1 VSYLQVNPD
10 GLLSTA
16 ARIVS
21 AADQGAVPS
30 GLTVTP
36 PASDPISIAVSETFQ
51 ARLVGITAYSSHA
64 AAITAV
70 RGQMVTVSAT
80 TYIEQEGLNKASLSG
95 GGAGGGT
102 AAAPPAVPQL
112 QAPTIPEVALPAI
125 PAPPGTGKEIA
136 HLIHGGP
143 GPEGLHSTAQ
153 QMRTHAAELRTIS
166 TSLRGHAEQL
176 SSDWPSESGEKAAT
190 RVSEL
195 ASWYDRHAEHATD
208 AAASMDRYGRSFA
221 QAKAQI
227 PTPQQFQQAENRLQ
241 TAAAANANPAN
252 MGRYAPAVA
261 KFQTELAGLHTQAM
275 AGWADLVRSGG
286 DPILAGKPL
295 EGPPA
300 PKGIHPLDVPLSP
313 ASGDQL
319 SPDVLDLT
327 KIKRLAPGAL
337 GPYGYKEL
345 VQGSGVWYPDPS
357 SGSTLAVGTPSLG
370 APKAPLDLHDIVHL
384 APGAKGPY
392 GMQEL
397 IPGSGTWVPDPGSPT
412 YMPQGGSPM
421 PVKITDL
428 VEIPK
433 GTLAP
438 YGSIEI
444 APGLWLLNPPG
455 GGMMH

>member
-1 VSYLQVNPD
+1 MSFLQVNPD

-36 PASDPISIAVSETFQ
+36 PASDPISLAVSETFQ
-51 ARLVGITAYSSHA
+51 ARLLGITAYSSHA
-64 AAITAV
+64 AAVTAV
-70 RGQMVTVSAT
+70 RGQMVTASAT

-95 GGAGGGT
+95 GGAGGGS
-102 AAAPPAVPQL
+102 AAAPPSAPQL
-112 QAPTIPEVALPAI
+112 QAPTIPDITLPAT
-125 PAPPGTGKEIA
+125 PVAPGTGKEVA
-136 HLIHGGP
+136 QLIHGGP
-143 GPEGLHSTAQ
+143 GPQGLHSTAQ

-166 TSLRGHAEQL
+166 TALRGHADQL
-176 SSDWPSESGEKAAT
+176 TSDWPSESGQKAAT

-208 AAASMDRYGRSFA
+208 AATSMDRYGHSFA
-221 QAKAQI
+221 QAKARI

-275 AGWADLVRSGG
+275 AGWADLARSGG
-286 DPILAGKPL
+286 DPMFAGKPL

-313 ASGDQL
+313 ASGDQP
-319 SPDVLDLT
+319 SPDILDLT
-327 KIKRLAPGAL
+327 KIKRFAPGAL

-345 VQGSGVWYPDPS
+345 VRGSGVWYPDPS

-370 APKAPLDLHDIVHL
+370 APKAPLDLSDIQHL
-384 APGAKGPY
+384 APGVKGPY
-392 GMQEL
+392 GYQEL

-412 YMPQGGSPM
+412 YSAPSAPQF
-421 PVKITDL
+421 PVKISDL

-444 APGLWLLNPPG
+444 APGLWLLHPPG